1 VSGAENASLE
11 IRVES
16 DDQQHSL
23 HSYLTKR
30 GSEVAVPTSKGVDLP
45 NFDPSDNATVIALVE
60 EWRGA
65 YPTAEVTLRQGTSET
80 VLRTET

>member
-1 VSGAENASLE
+1 MSAADNVSLE

-16 DDQQHSL
+16 DDQQRSL
-23 HSYLTKR
+23 HSYLTER
-30 GSEVAVPTSKGVDLP
+30 GYEEAVPTSKGVDLP
-45 NFDPSDNATVIALVE
+45 NFDPGNATVIALVE